1 MSAASAPSAKPSA
14 LRRFFALDPLDNR
27 YPALHGVRFLAI
39 ISVVQYHVTGV
50 FGRMHGP
57 EVHGELA
64 AMSTRLFFGM
74 DLFFVLSG
82 FLIGAILIYSLDQHG
97 KQNVPRFYLRRMFRT
112 FPPYYVVLTILSLT
126 QTLSPQEV
134 HNLPY
139 EYAYLTNFTKLASDD
154 LVMGWGW
161 SLSLE
166 EQFYLTVP
174 LLFFVL
180 HRLPSNR
187 ARILLLIGLWSLG
200 FIIRFAIWGSRSD
213 WSNSDFMHATYF
225 RTYTRFDTIVAG
237 ILLAFVEI
245 RYGEAIGRWLVHP
258 FHRAL
263 LALPALACLWL
274 LLSPSLFGDE
284 NALLTRVFLWGSVTS
299 VMYFAAILLL
309 LHSDGA
315 FVRFLSARVFRW
327 LATLGYG
334 VYLVH
339 VPVLESLM
347 PLATA
352 LGARG
357 ISAQLIWF
365 AALVAT
371 MLGALCLAYVMHLL
385 IEKPALRIRQKLAG

>member
-1 MSAASAPSAKPSA
+1 MSASSAPSAKPSA

-50 FGRMHGP
+50 FGRTRGP
-57 EVHGELA
+57 QLDGEFA
-64 AMSTRLFFGM
+64 DWSTRLFFGM
-74 DLFFVLSG
+74 DLFFILSG
-82 FLIGAILIYSLDQHG
+82 FLIGSILFYALKQHG

-112 FPPYYVVLTILSLT
+112 FPPYYVVLTILALT
-126 QTLSPQEV
+126 KTLTPSELG
-134 HNLPY
+134 NLPY
-139 EYAYLTNFTKLASDD
+139 EYVYLTNFTKLANDD

-180 HRLPSNR
+180 HRLRSDR
-187 ARILLLIGLWSLG
+187 ARILLLVALWSLG
-200 FIIRFAIWGSRSD
+200 LVVRLAIWGSKSVWTD
-213 WSNSDFMHATYF
+213 YDFMHALYF
-225 RTYTRFDTIVAG
+225 RTYTRFDTIVCG

-245 RYGEAIGRWLVHP
+245 RYGEAIGRWLTHP

-274 LLSPSLFGDE
+274 LLSPALFGDE
-284 NALLTRVFLWGSVTS
+284 NLQLTRVFLWGSVTS
-299 VMYFAAILLL
+299 AMYFPTLLL
-309 LHSDGA
+309 VLHTDST
-315 FVRFLSARVFRW
+315 FIRFLSAPVFRR

-339 VPVLESLM
+339 IPMLDLLM
-347 PLATA
+347 PAAQALA
-352 LGARG
+352 ARG
-357 ISAQLIWF
+357 MSMYAIWPL
-365 AALVAT
+365 ALVAV
-371 MLGALCLAYVMHLL
+371 MVLALMVGYAMHVL